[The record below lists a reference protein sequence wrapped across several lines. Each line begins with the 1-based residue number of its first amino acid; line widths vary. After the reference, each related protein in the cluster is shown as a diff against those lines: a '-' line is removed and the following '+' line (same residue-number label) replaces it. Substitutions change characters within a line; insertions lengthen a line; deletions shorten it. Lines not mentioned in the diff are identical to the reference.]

1 MAAIAVAGVGMMVM
15 CSSSVAA
22 MMMMGG
28 EEKED
33 PVVPKT
39 TVKKKT
45 PEQIKADEA
54 KAALALV
61 KADPN
66 VTAEEVAAAQLVA
79 DNTQAAADAADAD
92 ADADAD
98 AAAAAA
104 AAALPGQ
111 VPGYLSAAKS
121 YWKNIQNTPTPEDC
135 RLEAAKEGIP
145 TFIHRNSTHGGAPNS
160 CQLNVWSD
168 KFAGNAEDTVHT
180 QGCTYGGTPENGC
193 TPWPSV
199 MGYQVPGRVGVG
211 DVMNV
216 MNPNECIELG
226 KEKGADVWG
235 YRTKNHGSAPNSCFF
250 FTGTSAYAGDT
261 NDKAHIVGCINGK
274 DIKNGCA

>member
-1 MAAIAVAGVGMMVM
+1 MDPKVIGAFGLLCLCSI
-15 CSSSVAA
+15 SSSIAA
-22 MMMMGG
+22 SMGGG
-28 EEKED
+28 EETLD
-33 PVVPKT
+33 P
-39 TVKKKT
+39 T
-45 PEQIKADEA
+45 P
-54 KAALALV
+54 
-61 KADPN
+61 
-66 VTAEEVAAAQLVA
+66 TAGAGAGAG
-79 DNTQAAADAADAD
+79 TDAGAGAGAGAGADAD
-92 ADADAD
+92 ADADEPTA
-98 AAAAAA
+98 
-104 AAALPGQ
+104 PGQ
-111 VPGYLSAAKS
+111 VSGYSSAANT

-145 TFIHRNSTHGGAPNS
+145 TFIHRNSTHTGSPNT
-160 CQLNVWSD
+160 CQLNVWSN
-168 KFAGNAEDTVHT
+168 KFAGNMDDTVHT

-226 KEKGADVWG
+226 KAKGADVWG
-235 YRTKNHGSAPNSCFF
+235 YRTKNHGTPASRNSCFF

-274 DIKNGCA
+274 DIRNGCA

>member
-1 MAAIAVAGVGMMVM
+1 MAAIAAGVGAML
-15 CSSSVAA
+15 CISSSVAA
-22 MMMMGG
+22 VMMGG
-28 EEKED
+28 EEKE
-33 PVVPKT
+33 VVKT
-39 TVKKKT
+39 PAKKT
-45 PEQIKADEA
+45 PTEIAAA
-54 KAALALV
+54 KA
-61 KADPN
+61 K
-66 VTAEEVAAAQLVA
+66 
-79 DNTQAAADAADAD
+79 
-92 ADADAD
+92 ADAD

-111 VPGYLSAAKS
+111 VPGYLDAAKT

-135 RLEAAKEGIP
+135 RLEAAKEGIT
-145 TFIHRNSTHGGAPNS
+145 TFIHRNSTHGGMPNS

-168 KFAGNAEDTVHT
+168 KFAGNEEDTVHT
-180 QGCTYGGTPENGC
+180 QGCTYGGTPQNGC

-199 MGYQVPGRVGVG
+199 MGHQVPGRVGVG
-211 DVMNV
+211 DVMDV

-274 DIKNGCA
+274 DIRNGCA

>member
-22 MMMMGG
+22 AMMMGG

-33 PVVPKT
+33 PIVPKT
-39 TVKKKT
+39 
-45 PEQIKADEA
+45 PAEIAAEKA
-54 KAALALV
+54 
-61 KADPN
+61 
-66 VTAEEVAAAQLVA
+66 VA
-79 DNTQAAADAADAD
+79 DA
-92 ADADAD
+92 

-111 VPGYLSAAKS
+111 VPGYLNAGKS

-135 RLEAAKEGIP
+135 RLEAAKEGIT
-145 TFIHRNSTHGGAPNS
+145 TFIHRNSTHGGMPNS

-180 QGCTYGGTPENGC
+180 QGCTYGGTPQNGC

-199 MGYQVPGRVGVG
+199 MGHQVPGRVGVG
-211 DVMNV
+211 DVMDV

-235 YRTKNHGSAPNSCFF
+235 YRTKNHGTPASRNSCFF

-274 DIKNGCA
+274 DIRNGCA